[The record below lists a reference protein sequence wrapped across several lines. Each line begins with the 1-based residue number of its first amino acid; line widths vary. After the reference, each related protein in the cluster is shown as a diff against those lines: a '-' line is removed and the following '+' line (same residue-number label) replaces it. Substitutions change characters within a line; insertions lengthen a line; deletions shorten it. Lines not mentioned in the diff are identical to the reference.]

1 MRINLDKVVIERL
14 QSVQVIMER
23 ESKQNR
29 QFTLNDVINK
39 LIDIF
44 L

>member
-1 MRINLDKVVIERL
+1 MRINLDKEVIERL
-14 QSVQVIMER
+14 QSVQKIMER